1 MLVDCRLMYT
11 ELGGQ
16 QSGVCRTRANLLRR
30 LRSPQPGDGQKAG
43 DQLSQPVLKAI
54 ETLTT

>member
-30 LRSPQPGDGQKAG
+30 LRSPQPGDEQKAG
-43 DQLSQPVLKAI
+43 GSTQSACPQGN
-54 ETLTT
+54 